1 MLVNRLNGKTVLI
14 TGAARGIGAA
24 TASAM
29 ANEGAKVLVCDILD
43 DQGEALITSI
53 RTFGGEAY
61 YHHLDVTNEE
71 HWAEA
76 TRLATQYF
84 NGVDVLV
91 NNAGIYLGKSFE
103 EASMT
108 DWQRLCDI
116 NLTGVVLGIKALLPS
131 LRERALSSKHGSA
144 IVNMSSVA
152 GLVGA
157 ATDPLYSLT
166 KGGIT
171 LLTKAL
177 AVDFGQRG
185 YGVRVNSIHP
195 GAVDTEMGRQTFAA
209 RAKALS
215 TDDLQLARRQSIE
228 AHPIGRLGTVEDIA
242 QGVIYLA
249 SDEASF
255 VTGTALTVDGG
266 FTAR

>member
-1 MLVNRLNGKTVLI
+1 MNRLNEKIVLV

-24 TASAM
+24 TASAL
-29 ANEGAKVLVCDILD
+29 AEEGAKVLVCDILD
-43 DQGEALITSI
+43 AAGAALAQSIRDQG
-53 RTFGGEAY
+53 GESLY
-61 YHHLDVTNEE
+61 CHLDVTRENDWTTAAQQAAQ
-71 HWAEA
+71 HFGG
-76 TRLATQYF
+76 L
-84 NGVDVLV
+84 DVLV

-103 EASMT
+103 EVSLAE
-108 DWQRLCDI
+108 WQRLCDI
-116 NLTGVVLGIKALLPS
+116 NLTGVVIGIKSLLPL
-131 LRERALSSKHGSA
+131 LRERASSSEHGGA

-185 YGVRVNSIHP
+185 YRLRVNSVHP

-209 RAKALS
+209 RAKALA
-215 TDDLQLARRQSIE
+215 TDDLEIARRQSID
-228 AHPIGRLGTVEDIA
+228 AHPIGRLGTVKDIA
-242 QGVIYLA
+242 QAVVYLA

-255 VTGTALTVDGG
+255 VTGASLAVDGG